1 MYCSDQQLADRYG
14 VSRVTI
20 WRWRKSDPSFP
31 QPISLSPGCVRW
43 RLDQIEQWEAAKA
56 KVGGAA

>member
-1 MYCSDQQLADRYG
+1 MFLSDQQIADRYG

-20 WRWRKSDPSFP
+20 WRWRRVDPLFP

-43 RLDQIEQWEAAKA
+43 READLVKWEAAKA
-56 KVGGAA
+56 GVTAE